1 MEKNKTAPPAET
13 PRQDV
18 DDLIFFGQTEDG
30 VSQR

>member
-1 MEKNKTAPPAET
+1 MEKNKTATSAGD

-18 DDLIFFGQTEDG
+18 DDLIFFGQTDAV

>member
-1 MEKNKTAPPAET
+1 MEKDKTAHPADP

-18 DDLIFFGQTEDG
+18 DDLIFFDQTEIG